1 MRLPNLVIPNTGT
14 VSAGVDILHIED
26 LTIYGPA
33 TLTGVIDIEVSP
45 DDGVTWFTLALAVAA
60 AGRTPV
66 LAPQASQI
74 RLTSTI
80 AEGAE
85 RLFPVHG
92 SDKKRA

>member
-1 MRLPNLVIPNTGT
+1 MRLPDLVIPNTGT
-14 VSAGVDILHIED
+14 ASAGVDILPIED

-45 DDGVTWFTLALAVAA
+45 DKGVTWYSLSLAVAA
-60 AGRTPV
+60 DARVPV
-66 LAPQASQI
+66 VAPQASQI
-74 RLTSTI
+74 RVVSTM

-85 RLFPVHG
+85 RLFAVHG